1 MGGWRDAAQDE
12 EQDAQDEQQEDAQGQ
27 GQQQPRRVFP
37 FSQARTASSGIA
49 VGVGMVH
56 RVGLVGAA
64 KTETRQCNLM
74 RGAKGTQVGKDCVAH
89 DTPKLVGVADHCND
103 MRETSSVRV
112 WSSDH
117 GEHVRTFTNRPV
129 YTKHQTFVLVHFV
142 RTPNHKPRRALD
154 RGVMGQISTPATYTH
169 AYAGP

>member
-37 FSQARTASSGIA
+37 FSQARTASSGTA

-117 GEHVRTFTNRPV
+117 GTHSSFHKSSGV
-129 YTKHQTFVLVHFV
+129 QTFVLVHFV
-142 RTPNHKPRRALD
+142 RTPNHKPRRASD
-154 RGVMGQISTPATYTH
+154 RGATGQISAPTTYTH

>member
-142 RTPNHKPRRALD
+142 RTPNHKPRRASD
-154 RGVMGQISTPATYTH
+154 RGATGQISAPTTYTH

>member
-37 FSQARTASSGIA
+37 FSQARTASSGTA

-112 WSSDH
+112 WNSDGRQWKLRVRAFKNSS
-117 GEHVRTFTNRPV
+117 GVREASNIRPC
-129 YTKHQTFVLVHFV
+129 TL
-142 RTPNHKPRRALD
+142 RTYAKP
-154 RGVMGQISTPATYTH
+154 
-169 AYAGP
+169 

>member
-1 MGGWRDAAQDE
+1 
-12 EQDAQDEQQEDAQGQ
+12 
-27 GQQQPRRVFP
+27 
-37 FSQARTASSGIA
+37 
-49 VGVGMVH
+49 MVH

-117 GEHVRTFTNRPV
+117 GTRSSFHKSSGVHEASNIRPCTLRT
-129 YTKHQTFVLVHFV
+129 YA
-142 RTPNHKPRRALD
+142 KP
-154 RGVMGQISTPATYTH
+154 
-169 AYAGP
+169 

>member
-37 FSQARTASSGIA
+37 FSQARTASSGTA

-117 GEHVRTFTNRPV
+117 GTRSNFHKAMGSSGVHEASNIRPCTLRT
-129 YTKHQTFVLVHFV
+129 YA
-142 RTPNHKPRRALD
+142 KP
-154 RGVMGQISTPATYTH
+154 
-169 AYAGP
+169 

>member
-12 EQDAQDEQQEDAQGQ
+12 EQDAQDEQQEDTQGQ

-37 FSQARTASSGIA
+37 FSQARTASSGTAI
-49 VGVGMVH
+49 GVGMEH
-56 RVGLVGAA
+56 RVGVVGAA

-117 GEHVRTFTNRPV
+117 GTRSNFHKSSGVHEASNIRPCTLRT
-129 YTKHQTFVLVHFV
+129 YA
-142 RTPNHKPRRALD
+142 KP
-154 RGVMGQISTPATYTH
+154 
-169 AYAGP
+169 